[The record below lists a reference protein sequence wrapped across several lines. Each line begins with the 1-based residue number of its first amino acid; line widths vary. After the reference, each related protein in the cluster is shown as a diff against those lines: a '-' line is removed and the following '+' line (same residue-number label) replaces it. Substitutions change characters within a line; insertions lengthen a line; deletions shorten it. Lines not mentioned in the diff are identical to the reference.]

1 MINLLKGLF
10 SDSNEDEEENIFS
23 KSDDEVPEESENKSE
38 NDWEKFSTVE
48 DKEEKSAFEE
58 AREEAKSNE
67 GLKLSESV
75 SSGYANPQDTAKVKY
90 GLNRTGYYNDDI
102 STIPNQKMLDG
113 VKSFQKD
120 NNLRIDGRLNPTGE
134 TITAI
139 NKKMKEKQ
147 MNRNTL
153 NKALFVEKKTKDYS
167 KYGSG
172 FSKEFIDQME
182 GDKRFQRAMNN
193 YVIKNEGGYV
203 NIKEDRGGETKYGI
217 TSKWYPNEDIKNL
230 TRERANA
237 IYYRDYWNYGK
248 INTLPDDIVDIV
260 FDNAVNQGQQTA
272 IEHLQR
278 ALNINDDGII
288 GRETLNKLKESN
300 HTGVKE
306 NLKNSIRKRINEIVS
321 KNKDQKKFKKGWL
334 ARVNKY

>member
-10 SDSNEDEEENIFS
+10 SDSNEDKEENIFS

-139 NKKMKEKQ
+139 NKKMKEKKYCSLPKEQ
-147 MNRNTL
+147 SN
-153 NKALFVEKKTKDYS
+153 TKDISLLEGVKQATLAAYDMS
-167 KYGSG
+167 KNYFDMKKDNTVKADDYFHCKANYEATKRGVIG
-172 FSKEFIDQME
+172 EKFAQKVGDAKELVDYYI
-182 GDKRFQRAMNN
+182 NIL
-193 YVIKNEGGYV
+193 IKNKNKNWAY
-203 NIKEDRGGETKYGI
+203 KDYYHDR
-217 TSKWYPNEDIKNL
+217 
-230 TRERANA
+230 
-237 IYYRDYWNYGK
+237 
-248 INTLPDDIVDIV
+248 
-260 FDNAVNQGQQTA
+260 AVNERGRQLA
-272 IEHLQR
+272 KNK
-278 ALNINDDGII
+278 LNLSSVEGCKGFRVDGI
-288 GRETLNKLKESN
+288 
-300 HTGVKE
+300 
-306 NLKNSIRKRINEIVS
+306 NE
-321 KNKDQKKFKKGWL
+321 
-334 ARVNKY
+334 KY

>member
-120 NNLRIDGRLNPTGE
+120 NNLRIDGKLNPTGE

-139 NKKMKEKQ
+139 NKKMKEKKYCSLPKEQ
-147 MNRNTL
+147 SN
-153 NKALFVEKKTKDYS
+153 TKDISLFEGVKQATLAAYDM
-167 KYGSG
+167 
-172 FSKEFIDQME
+172 SKEYFKM
-182 GDKRFQRAMNN
+182 KSHN
-193 YVIKNEGGYV
+193 YVKLDDYHHCKANYNEAKRGIAGY
-203 NIKEDRGGETKYGI
+203 NTAKYLG
-217 TSKWYPNEDIKNL
+217 D
-230 TRERANA
+230 
-237 IYYRDYWNYGK
+237 
-248 INTLPDDIVDIV
+248 
-260 FDNAVNQGQQTA
+260 
-272 IEHLQR
+272 
-278 ALNINDDGII
+278 
-288 GRETLNKLKESN
+288 LKESFDYYRN
-300 HTGVKE
+300 MWYKGFSARDAQRDKE
-306 NLKNSIRKRINEIVS
+306 HDLLVNADGRLKGAATTYNNAKDACAKYRELNS
-321 KNKDQKKFKKGWL
+321 KFPKELW
-334 ARVNKY
+334 